1 MPKPYILIAD
11 DDPDARA
18 ILSAI
23 LSRLGIEVATATTG
37 AETIALMEAH
47 PPELLILDLM
57 MPEMNGLEVMY
68 WLRSHPELK
77 HIPVIVVSAY
87 LSSAMAPQLE
97 GTEVV
102 AKGEMRASQ
111 MSDTVSRMLFA
122 GTAAG
127 PVTNALPLPASLF
140 AVPALP
146 DLDKVR
152 QAILALLTEREID
165 VLHLMVEGYSNK
177 EIADSLVLS
186 YNTVK
191 THAQHIFDK
200 LNINERNKVIVYVNE
215 IGLFD
220 QPAAPAA

>member
-1 MPKPYILIAD
+1 MPKQYILIAD
-11 DDPDARA
+11 DDPDART
-18 ILSAI
+18 ILSAV

-47 PPELLILDLM
+47 PPALLILDLM

-68 WLRSHPELK
+68 WLRSHPELS

-97 GTEVV
+97 GAEVV
-102 AKGEMRASQ
+102 AKGDMRAAQ
-111 MSDTVSRMLFA
+111 MQDTVSRMLFA
-122 GTAAG
+122 GNSAASVV
-127 PVTNALPLPASLF
+127 PSTITPDSLF

-146 DLDKVR
+146 DMKKVR
-152 QAILALLTEREID
+152 EAILAMLTEREVD
-165 VLHLMVEGYSNK
+165 VLRLMADAHSNQ

-186 YNTVK
+186 YNTIK

-200 LNINERNKVIVYVNE
+200 LNINDRSKVIVYVNE
-215 IGLFD
+215 IGLFN
-220 QPAAPAA
+220 QPKSPAA